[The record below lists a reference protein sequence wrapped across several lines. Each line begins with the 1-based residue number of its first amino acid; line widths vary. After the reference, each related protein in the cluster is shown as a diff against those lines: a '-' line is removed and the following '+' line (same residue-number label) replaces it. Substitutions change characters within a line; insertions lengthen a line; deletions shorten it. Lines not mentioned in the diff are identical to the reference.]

1 MPAAGKEVEMDAGE
15 GGRSTGEQGTT
26 FLSSRQGEELGAV
39 NIARRVL
46 RTVVLQAALGVPGVT
61 RMADLRHEW
70 SRLFGRPLP
79 QRGVGLTVR
88 GNVVAVELYLVIEP
102 GVSIV
107 DVGTEVQK
115 AVGAAVEHI
124 LGMGVSEVNVYIQDV
139 A

>member
-1 MPAAGKEVEMDAGE
+1 MDAGE
-15 GGRSTGEQGTT
+15 GGRSTGEHGTT
-26 FLSSRQGEELGAV
+26 FLASRQGEELGAV

-46 RTVVLQAALGVPGVT
+46 RTVVLQAALDVPGVT
-61 RMADLRHEW
+61 RMADLRAEW
-70 SRLFGRPLP
+70 SRLLGRPLP
-79 QRGVGLTVR
+79 QQGVGLTVR

>member
-1 MPAAGKEVEMDAGE
+1 MDAGE

-26 FLSSRQGEELGAV
+26 VLESRQGEELGAV

-70 SRLFGRPLP
+70 PRLLGRPLP
-79 QRGVGLTVR
+79 QRGVGLTIR
-88 GNVVAVELYLVIEP
+88 GNVVAVELYVVIEP

-124 LGMGVSEVNVYIQDV
+124 LGMAVSEVNVYIQDV

>member
-1 MPAAGKEVEMDAGE
+1 MDAGE
-15 GGRSTGEQGTT
+15 SGRSTGEQGTT
-26 FLSSRQGEELGAV
+26 FLASRQGEELGAV

-46 RTVVLQAALGVPGVT
+46 RTVVLQAALDVPGVT
-61 RMADLRHEW
+61 RMADLRAEW
-70 SRLFGRPLP
+70 SRLLGRPLP
-79 QRGVGLTVR
+79 QQGVGLTVR

>member
-1 MPAAGKEVEMDAGE
+1 MDTV
-15 GGRSTGEQGTT
+15 GGSWSTGEQG
-26 FLSSRQGEELGAV
+26 EELGTV

-46 RTVVLQAALGVPGVT
+46 RTVVEQAALGVRGVT

-70 SRLFGRPLP
+70 SRLLGRPLP
-79 QRGVGLTVR
+79 QRGVALTIR
-88 GNVVAVELYLVIEP
+88 ENVVAVELYLVVQP
-102 GVSIV
+102 GASIV
-107 DVGTEVQK
+107 DIGTEVQK

>member
-1 MPAAGKEVEMDAGE
+1 MPAAGKEVVMDAGE
-15 GGRSTGEQGTT
+15 GGWSNAEQSTT
-26 FLSSRQGEELGAV
+26 FPASRQGEELGTV

-46 RTVVLQAALGVPGVT
+46 RTVVLQAALGVRGVT

-70 SRLFGRPLP
+70 SRLLGRPLP
-79 QRGVGLTVR
+79 QQGVGLTIR

-102 GVSIV
+102 GASIV